1 MSVRPVGFRGAPS
14 VPRRS
19 EFVARRIGA
28 VWRAFDFQM
37 ATFAAL
43 LLSFGLAMAYSNTA
57 TAGMGIFDGGSV
69 FLRGLMWGAIALA
82 VFLTAT
88 LFDYHWLKTFTW
100 PLYAI
105 QLGLLLVTL
114 AVGSGVGGTSR
125 WVSIGGLQ
133 FQFSELAKVLMII
146 VLASYL
152 GGRMGRLGSL
162 WSILGACILAG
173 PPFLLVLLQPDL
185 GTALV
190 FGAILAATLFM
201 SGASLRWLAV
211 LGTGAIATLPF
222 VWAYVLQDYQK
233 ARLTAFLNP
242 LSDLQGA
249 GFQLQQS
256 QIAVSLGGLFGVGLT
271 NGAQNANGL
280 LPVDDSDF
288 VAAVLAEELGFVGMV
303 VVILL
308 FAALIWRVLLT
319 GWRSRD
325 TFGIVF
331 ASGVAAWLLFQLVVN
346 VGMVVG
352 IMPITG
358 IPLPFIS
365 HGGASLISIALAL
378 GILESINIRQGRAEW

>member
-1 MSVRPVGFRGAPS
+1 MSVRPVGFRNVSS

-28 VWRAFDFQM
+28 VWRAFDFQL
-37 ATFAAL
+37 ATYAAL
-43 LLSFGLAMAYSNTA
+43 LLCFGLAMAYSNTA
-57 TAGMGIFDGGSV
+57 TAGIGIFDGGSV
-69 FLRGLMWGAIALA
+69 FLRGLMWTAIAVA
-82 VFLTAT
+82 VFLTAST
-88 LFDYHWLKTFTW
+88 FDYHWLKTFTW

-105 QLGLLLVTL
+105 QLGLLVLTL
-114 AVGSGVGGTSR
+114 AIGSGVGGSSR

-133 FQFSELAKVLMII
+133 FQFSELAKVLMIV

-152 GGRMGRLGSL
+152 GSRMGRLGSL

-173 PPFLLVLLQPDL
+173 PPFALVLLQPDL

-201 SGASLRWLAV
+201 SGASLRWLLAFAA
-211 LGTGAIATLPF
+211 GALATLPF

-233 ARLTAFLNP
+233 ARLTAFLDP
-242 LSDLQGA
+242 LADVQGA

-256 QIAVSLGGLFGVGLT
+256 QIAVALGGWFGVGLT
-271 NGAQNANGL
+271 NGQQNANGL

-288 VAAVLAEELGFVGMV
+288 VAAVLAEELGFIGMM

-308 FAALIWRVLLT
+308 FVALLWRILLA

-325 TFGIVF
+325 AFGTVF

-378 GILESINIRQGRAEW
+378 GIIESINIRQGRAHW